1 MNLSDL
7 YALGRFGK
15 RRKRVARGTGSG
27 VGKTSGRGHKG
38 QRSRAGYSRR
48 PFFEGGQMPLFRRIP
63 KRGFNNANF
72 RTEWAVVNVADLRA
86 FDPNEE
92 VTTTALRE
100 KGLVGKAP
108 DGVKLLGDGDIDR
121 PLTVRVNQVSAA
133 AKRKIER
140 AGGTVEIV

>member
-1 MNLSDL
+1 
-7 YALGRFGK
+7 
-15 RRKRVARGTGSG
+15 
-27 VGKTSGRGHKG
+27 
-38 QRSRAGYSRR
+38 
-48 PFFEGGQMPLFRRIP
+48 MPLFRRIP